1 VSLKKLEIKDIEP
14 CGYNVLVELL
24 DVKDTSEG
32 GIIMSSEYVN
42 KEQSAMVICKVLKF
56 GPACFLNH
64 DSGINSPEAWGI
76 SVGDY
81 AQIPGHAYQRVAGEK
96 SNMVYVLDHDIK
108 AKVNI

>member
-1 VSLKKLEIKDIEP
+1 MSLKKLEAKDIEP

-24 DVKDTSEG
+24 EVKETSAG
-32 GIIMSSEYVN
+32 GIIMSTEHTN
-42 KEQSAMVICKVLKF
+42 KEQAAMVICTVLKF
-56 GPACFLNH
+56 GPACFKNH
-64 DSGINSPEAWGI
+64 SSGCNTPEEWGI
-76 SVGDY
+76 SIDDH